1 MTSAIGDNDVEAEL
15 SYAFLHAVA
24 SQSQA
29 ACEVA
34 TRLSDNRGID
44 AKLTSWGP
52 FGVGAKKEVDLKVQL
67 KATIAK
73 PADLGTHFS
82 YSLQKVAQ
90 YDDLR
95 AEGAYAVPRILVV
108 LFLPREK
115 QSWLDVTED
124 SLALK
129 RSAYWVS
136 LVGAS
141 AVTTA
146 SATIHIPKEN
156 LLTPT
161 ALRGLFVDLA
171 NGNIPTYTP
180 MGSEK

>member
-1 MTSAIGDNDVEAEL
+1 MTSVIGDSDVEAEL

-29 ACEVA
+29 VCEVA
-34 TRLSDNRGID
+34 TRLSDSRGID

-52 FGVGAKKEVDLKVQL
+52 FSAGAKIEVDLKVQL
-67 KATIAK
+67 KATIAS
-73 PADLGTHFS
+73 PTDLGTHLS
-82 YSLQKVAQ
+82 YSLKKVAQ

-108 LFLPREK
+108 LFLPRDK

-124 SLALK
+124 SLALR

-136 LVGAS
+136 LVGAA

-146 SATIHIPKEN
+146 SATIHIPKAN
-156 LLTPT
+156 LLTPG
-161 ALRGLFVDLA
+161 ALRELFINLSE
-171 NGNIPTYTP
+171 GRIPTYAP
-180 MGSEK
+180 MGSGK